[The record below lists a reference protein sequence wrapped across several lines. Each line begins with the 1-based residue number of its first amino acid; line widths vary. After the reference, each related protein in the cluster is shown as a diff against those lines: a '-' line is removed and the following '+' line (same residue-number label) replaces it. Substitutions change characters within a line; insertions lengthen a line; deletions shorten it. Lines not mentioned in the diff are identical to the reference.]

1 MKQGIVNYGGWRKD
15 NIIPLYMTRL
25 FGYQETRPLLGLSF
39 SDAPVLFPRSLPK
52 SVCPFRISYN
62 YIISFYLYES
72 LVSCSWSFA
81 AVVFLPVLALNSVD
95 QLVQVSLSLNS
106 YVRFFFG
113 MSDRCKYDEPKDRNK
128 YLGVR

>member
-25 FGYQETRPLLGLSF
+25 FGYQESRPLLGHSF
-39 SDAPVLFPRSLPK
+39 SDALVLFPRSLPK
-52 SVCPFRISYN
+52 SVCPLYN
-62 YIISFYLYES
+62 IISFYLYES